1 MDGHMYVLPKREAM
15 GLFQMSVS
23 SWDGGETDWVGCW
36 DCTGIRQ
43 QVQQQEH
50 GLYGEHQD
58 WRREDDESGVGRGHW
73 KCEV

>member
-23 SWDGGETDWVGCW
+23 IWDGGETDWVGCW

-43 QVQQQEH
+43 QVQQQ
-50 GLYGEHQD
+50 YQD
-58 WRREDDESGVGRGHW
+58 
-73 KCEV
+73 